1 MGDWYNTD
9 RFAVLN
15 ASPWLVEIFD
25 CGHGHKSMHE
35 HEVCQVCG
43 KGKPVERW
51 RYDSSTG
58 KYDVY
63 WRKEEEERREEPES
77 GWAGLVGGVCGRGL
91 KGEAGFREH

>member
-63 WRKEEEERREEPES
+63 WRKEEHDRR
-77 GWAGLVGGVCGRGL
+77 
-91 KGEAGFREH
+91 